1 MCYLSIKEQFTGR
14 KVIPI
19 GICTSLSCM
28 KARRRLLWHSVK
40 HFMDN
45 AIFCMWLSAELSCFF
60 FWPMTETEREKEAC
74 LRMADFLRDWQRIQC
89 LLYSSA
95 RPEGVISRHMLWLFF
110 FSLWSTTRRKT
121 VSRRSWKEGKR
132 SFFYRALKVKSV
144 PHVCCIYCSG
154 NRLKL
159 SAICI

>member
-28 KARRRLLWHSVK
+28 KARRQLLWHSVK

-45 AIFCMWLSAELSCFF
+45 AIFYVAFSWAFLFLFLANDWDRTGKGSLSKNGWFPQRLTKNTVSIVFF
-60 FWPMTETEREKEAC
+60 CKTWRCNLQAYAVT
-74 LRMADFLRDWQRIQC
+74 
-89 LLYSSA
+89 
-95 RPEGVISRHMLWLFF
+95 FF